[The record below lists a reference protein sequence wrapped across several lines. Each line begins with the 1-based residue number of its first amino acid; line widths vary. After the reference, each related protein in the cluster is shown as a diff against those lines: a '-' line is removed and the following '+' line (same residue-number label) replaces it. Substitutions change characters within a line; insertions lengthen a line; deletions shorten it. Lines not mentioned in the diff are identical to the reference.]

1 MGIIVK
7 KVHSHNLPKWGDM
20 PRLNYSQAMVMAN
33 NNSPQHDTWIC
44 TSFLMTHGTGLP
56 PHRQQPQ

>member
-20 PRLNYSQAMVMAN
+20 PRLNYSQAMVLAN
-33 NNSPQHDTWIC
+33 NNSPRHDT
-44 TSFLMTHGTGLP
+44 
-56 PHRQQPQ
+56 